1 MKRPIRG
8 KDKIM
13 VSVIIPCYND
23 GQYLEEAVMSACESF
38 YKPLEIIIVDDGS
51 EDALTRK
58 VLRSMESAGRTVV
71 YAQHGGPAR
80 ARNEG
85 IKRACGKYIL
95 PLDADDKISPEYISE
110 AASILEERS
119 DIGIVYCLADYFGS
133 RTGEWKLPDY
143 NIGIMLYQNII
154 FSAGMF
160 RKSDWERAGGYD
172 ESFLNYLE
180 DWDFWLSLLGLGLQ
194 PYRIEKIYFH
204 YRKRGDSLSR
214 SNTKITYEEKE
225 QYLHKIRQKHLEL
238 YRQHIQEWAD
248 VLIDKFHQAKIDYHV
263 LMKKH
268 ELSEDNRWL
277 KLSKCIPW
285 DKLAVYDELYP
296 EMKEYYHAPFRLV
309 FSIYLLRQEMR
320 VTLSEIYEQL
330 NENPYMRALC
340 DLQAR
345 EAIPPEKAMQIM
357 MQRLT
362 DDALGKIDEI
372 CRQEN

>member
-1 MKRPIRG
+1 
-8 KDKIM
+8 M

-23 GQYLEEAVMSACESF
+23 GRYLEEAVMSVCESF

-71 YAQHGGPAR
+71 YARHGGPAR

-85 IKRACGKYIL
+85 IKRARGEYIL

-110 AASILEERS
+110 AVTILEEKAE
-119 DIGIVYCLADYFGS
+119 IGIVYCLADYFGCK
-133 RTGEWKLPDY
+133 TGEWKLPDY
-143 NIGIMLYQNII
+143 NIGIMLYQNVI
-154 FSAGMF
+154 FSAGLF

-172 ESFLNYLE
+172 ECFSKYQE

-194 PYRIEKIYFH
+194 PYKIEKVYFH
-204 YRKRGDSLSR
+204 YRKRWGAISR
-214 SNTKITYEEKE
+214 SDRKITYEEKE

-238 YRQHIQEWAD
+238 YKQHIQEWAD
-248 VLIDKFHQAKIDYHV
+248 VMIDKFHQAKIDYHV
-263 LMKKH
+263 LMHKH

-296 EMKEYYHAPFRLV
+296 EMKKYYHAPFRLV
-309 FSIYLLRQEMR
+309 FSIYLIQQEMR

-340 DLQAR
+340 DLQAK
-345 EAIPPEKAMQIM
+345 EAVPPEEAMQIM

-362 DDALGKIDEI
+362 DDTLGKIDEI

>member
-1 MKRPIRG
+1 
-8 KDKIM
+8 M

-23 GQYLEEAVMSACESF
+23 GQYLEEAVLSACESF

-51 EDALTRK
+51 EDVSTRK

-71 YAQHGGPAR
+71 YAKHGGPAR

-85 IKRACGKYIL
+85 IKRARGEYIL

-110 AASILEERS
+110 ATAILEEKPEV
-119 DIGIVYCLADYFGS
+119 GIVYCLADCFG
-133 RTGEWKLPDY
+133 RKTGQWLLPDY
-143 NIGIMLYQNII
+143 SIGMMLYQNII
-154 FSAGMF
+154 FSAGLF
-160 RKSDWERAGGYD
+160 RRCDWERVGGYD
-172 ESFLNYLE
+172 ESFSHFQE

-204 YRKRGDSLSR
+204 YRRRVDSLSR
-214 SNTKITYEEKE
+214 SDRKITYEEKE
-225 QYLHKIRQKHLEL
+225 QHLNRLRQKHLEL

-248 VLIDKFHQAKIDYHV
+248 VLIGEFYQAKVEYNV
-263 LMKKH
+263 LVQKH

-277 KLSKCIPW
+277 KLSKSVPW
-285 DKLAVYDELYP
+285 HKLAVYDDLYP
-296 EMKEYYHAPFRLV
+296 EMKQYYHAPFRLV
-309 FSIYLLRQEMR
+309 FSIYLIQQEMN

-345 EAIPPEKAMQIM
+345 EAVPPEKAMQIM

-362 DDALGKIDEI
+362 VDTLREIDAI
-372 CRQEN
+372 CQQEN